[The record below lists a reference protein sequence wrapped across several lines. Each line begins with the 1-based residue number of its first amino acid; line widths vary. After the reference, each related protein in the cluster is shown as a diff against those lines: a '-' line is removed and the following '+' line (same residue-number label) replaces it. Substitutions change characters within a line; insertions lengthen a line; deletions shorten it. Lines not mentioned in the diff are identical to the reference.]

1 MIEIIFK
8 GDNISPE
15 TFSNKKLFPLL
26 ESYTNALF
34 EISKSKAPLAAEKA
48 DYAICRIEK
57 GSYKVTVADL
67 AECDMEQSHAEL
79 LTVIANDDYSVLPP
93 AALENLQTLSA
104 GLKKHSLVMEFF
116 SKTGTTIS
124 LFPENVPV
132 SLGTFEELTTIYGEL
147 IAVGGKKPN
156 IHLEIP
162 GRKEQLICEVT
173 KQQAHELAGKL
184 YSDIGVYGTATIE
197 IATMKMIRFKVEK
210 IILYEPGNRNST
222 ITALREIFSK
232 IQTNDSPETYFEKLR
247 NGEI

>member
-1 MIEIIFK
+1 MIEITFL

-79 LTVIANDDYSVLPP
+79 LTVIANDDYSVLRP
-93 AALENLQTLSA
+93 AALENLQSLSA
-104 GLKKHSLVMEFF
+104 GLKKHNLVMEFF
-116 SKTGTTIS
+116 SNEGNVT
-124 LFPENVPV
+124 LLPEKVPAA
-132 SLGTFEELTTIYGEL
+132 LGTFEEMTTVYGEL

-162 GRKEQLICEVT
+162 GRKEQLICDVSR
-173 KQQAHELAGKL
+173 QQAHELAGKL
-184 YSDIGVYGTATIE
+184 YTTIGVYGTAVIE
-197 IATMKMIRFKVEK
+197 ISTMKMTRFRVEK
-210 IILYEPGNRNST
+210 IIPYDPADRNSA
-222 ITALREIFSK
+222 INALRDIFSK
-232 IQTNDSPETYFEKLR
+232 IRTDDSPEEYFENLR